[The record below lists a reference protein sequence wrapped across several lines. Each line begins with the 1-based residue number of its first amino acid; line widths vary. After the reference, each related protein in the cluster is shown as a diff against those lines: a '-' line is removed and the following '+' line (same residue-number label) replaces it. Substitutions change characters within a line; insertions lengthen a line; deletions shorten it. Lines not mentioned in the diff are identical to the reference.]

1 MGPPGFGSQSL
12 TTPGAG
18 EVSANKTPVQTVTYI
33 SI

>member
-12 TTPGAG
+12 TTPGVG
-18 EVSANKTPVQTVTYI
+18 EVSTDKKPVQTVTYI